1 MSGSGISWPICKS
14 APRSRQ
20 ITTPALHRLVF
31 TGRMPFL
38 SPNQQRQSTEG
49 KLQTTSST
57 QTCFRLSFSIV
68 WSTLV
73 ISRST
78 RCMFW
83 TSSSLECRIW
93 FSRALST
100 GSVGE
105 IASTCG
111 LYAEEP
117 VSWFCT
123 FTDNKYN
130 SLYSYVSWQHDIA
143 CICCWM
149 TCYYPLCCCGT
160 RQLPISINMSC
171 RPSPQQQ
178 TRCSSML

>member
-1 MSGSGISWPICKS
+1 
-14 APRSRQ
+14 
-20 ITTPALHRLVF
+20 
-31 TGRMPFL
+31 MPFL
-38 SPNQQRQSTEG
+38 TPNQQRQSTEG

-160 RQLPISINMSC
+160 RQLPISINVLPTKPTAVNALQQHAAGDRWDRQTDRRTNTGPLH
-171 RPSPQQQ
+171 RPYHILFTQCQ
-178 TRCSSML
+178 

>member
-1 MSGSGISWPICKS
+1 VSGSGISWPICKS

-20 ITTPALHRLVF
+20 ITTPALHRSVF
-31 TGRMPFL
+31 YR
-38 SPNQQRQSTEG
+38 PNALPVAQSTAS
-49 KLQTTSST
+49 KHWRQITKTTSST

-171 RPSPQQQ
+171 RPSPQQ
-178 TRCSSML
+178 